1 MGIDL
6 YIAVKLVKHGE
17 VIETAKACRGDS
29 DDAAGRGWEA
39 ALGGGWQ
46 LNPSYAATWFWQL
59 SSGNYPGQALN
70 ELPIPTSFARTDFNK
85 IPRLSKLRYGSS
97 ERQQTIVYKEK

>member
-1 MGIDL
+1 VGIDL
-6 YIAVKLVKHGE
+6 YLAVKLVKHGE

-29 DDAAGRGWEA
+29 DDAAGQGWEA

-59 SSGNYPGQALN
+59 SSGNY
-70 ELPIPTSFARTDFNK
+70 
-85 IPRLSKLRYGSS
+85 LRVII
-97 ERQQTIVYKEK
+97 RDRP